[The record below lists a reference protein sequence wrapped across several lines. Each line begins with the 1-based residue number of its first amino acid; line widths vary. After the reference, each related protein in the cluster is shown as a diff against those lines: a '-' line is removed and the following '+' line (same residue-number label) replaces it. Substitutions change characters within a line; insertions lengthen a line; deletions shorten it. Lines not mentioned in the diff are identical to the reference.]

1 MWGKSARNQ
10 TILEAPKM
18 TTTTTKKD
26 IEATIAGDGTLT
38 LEFRHGE
45 TLTLHPEALN
55 PEIQR
60 AALLHGLKQ
69 KLVDAAA
76 ISRDIT
82 TGRAATIQTKFN
94 AVKEIFDRITGE
106 NPSWNKPRAGGAGGQ
121 GGLLARAI
129 ARYKNVEVSAAKA
142 YLDRLTDAQKQAL
155 RVDPRIATVINEL
168 RMESAAKPAGIDTD
182 ALLSGLGGDD
192 QTDGDDDDPDDYVS
206 EYDFDDSGSDAVA

>member
-1 MWGKSARNQ
+1 MA
-10 TILEAPKM
+10 T

-26 IEATIAGDGTLT
+26 IEATVGDDGALI

-45 TLTLHPEALN
+45 VLRLHPESLN

-76 ISRDIT
+76 ISRDT
-82 TGRAATIQTKFN
+82 ATGRAATIVTKFD
-94 AVKEIFDRITGE
+94 AVKEIFDRITGAGGE
-106 NPSWNKPRAGGAGGQ
+106 TPSWNKPRAGGAGGQ

-129 ARYKNVEVSAAKA
+129 ARYKGVEVSAAKA

-155 RVDPRIATVINEL
+155 RVDPRIATIINEL
-168 RMESAAKPAGIDTD
+168 RAESAKPAGIDAD
-182 ALLSGLGGDD
+182 ALLDGLGDFGPDN
-192 QTDGDDDDPDDYVS
+192 DDDN
-206 EYDFDDSGSDAVA
+206 DAAVV

>member
-1 MWGKSARNQ
+1 MA
-10 TILEAPKM
+10 TTT

-26 IEATIAGDGTLT
+26 IEASIGDDGSLL

-45 TLTLHPEALN
+45 TLKLHPEALT

-60 AALLHGLKQ
+60 AAMLHGLKQ

-76 ISRDIT
+76 ISRDT
-82 TGRAATIQTKFN
+82 ATGRAATIVTKFD
-94 AVKEIFDRITGE
+94 AVKEIFDRITGAGGE
-106 NPSWNKPRAGGAGGQ
+106 TPSWNKPRAGGAGGQ

-129 ARYKNVEVSAAKA
+129 ARFKNVEVSAAKA

-168 RMESAAKPAGIDTD
+168 RMESAKPAGIDTD
-182 ALLSGLGGDD
+182 ALLGGLDD
-192 QTDGDDDDPDDYVS
+192 LGTEPDDT
-206 EYDFDDSGSDAVA
+206 DDTATV

>member
-1 MWGKSARNQ
+1 M
-10 TILEAPKM
+10 TT

-26 IEATIAGDGTLT
+26 IEASIGDDGSLV

-45 TLTLHPEALN
+45 TLRLHPETLS

-76 ISRDIT
+76 ISRDT
-82 TGRAATIQTKFN
+82 ATGRAATIVTKFD
-94 AVKEIFDRITGE
+94 AVKEIFDRITGAGGE
-106 NPSWNKPRAGGAGGQ
+106 TPSWNKPRAGGAGGQ

-129 ARYKNVEVSAAKA
+129 ARYKNVEVAAAKA

-168 RMESAAKPAGIDTD
+168 RAESAKPAGIDTD
-182 ALLSGLGGDD
+182 ALLGGLDDLGAEPDDGD
-192 QTDGDDDDPDDYVS
+192 DGDDDT
-206 EYDFDDSGSDAVA
+206 ATM

>member
-1 MWGKSARNQ
+1 
-10 TILEAPKM
+10 M

-26 IEATIAGDGTLT
+26 IEATVTDDGTLI

-45 TLTLHPEALN
+45 TLRVHPETLN

-76 ISRDIT
+76 ISRDT
-82 TGRAATIQTKFN
+82 ATGRAATIATKYE
-94 AVKEIFDRITGE
+94 AVKEIFVRITGFGGE
-106 NPSWNKPRAGGAGGQ
+106 APSWNKPRAGGAGGQ

-129 ARYKNVEVSAAKA
+129 ARYKGVEVAAAKA

-155 RVDPRIATVINEL
+155 RVDPRIATIINEL
-168 RMESAAKPAGIDTD
+168 RMESAKPAGIDTD
-182 ALLSGLGGDD
+182 ALLGGLDD
-192 QTDGDDDDPDDYVS
+192 LGAEPDDADDDADD
-206 EYDFDDSGSDAVA
+206 AAMA

>member
-1 MWGKSARNQ
+1 M
-10 TILEAPKM
+10 ILEEPKM

-26 IEATIAGDGTLT
+26 IEASVTDGGTLI

-45 TLTLHPEALN
+45 RITLRPDDLT

-60 AALLHGLKQ
+60 AAMLHGLKQ

-76 ISRDIT
+76 ISRDT
-82 TGRAATIQTKFN
+82 ATGRAATIQTKYD
-94 AVKEIFDRITGE
+94 AVKEVFDRITGSGGE

-129 ARYKNVEVSAAKA
+129 ARYKNVALEQAKA

-155 RVDPRIATVINEL
+155 RVDHRIGAIINEL
-168 RMESAAKPAGIDTD
+168 RLETAKPAGIDTD
-182 ALLSGLGGDD
+182 ALLSGLGGDA
-192 QTDGDDDDPDDYVS
+192 DD
-206 EYDFDDSGSDAVA
+206 DDSGSDAIA

>member
-1 MWGKSARNQ
+1 
-10 TILEAPKM
+10 M

-26 IEATIAGDGTLT
+26 IEATVTEDGALM

-45 TLTLHPEALN
+45 TLTLRPYALA

-76 ISRDIT
+76 ISRDTT
-82 TGRAATIQTKFN
+82 TGRAATIQTKYD
-94 AVKEIFDRITGE
+94 AVREIFDRITGE

-129 ARYKNVEVSAAKA
+129 ARYKNVTIEQAKA

-155 RVDPRIATVINEL
+155 RVDPRIAAVINEIRL
-168 RMESAAKPAGIDTD
+168 ETAKPAGIDTD

-192 QTDGDDDDPDDYVS
+192 DSGDDDDDD
-206 EYDFDDSGSDAVA
+206 AMM

>member
-1 MWGKSARNQ
+1 M
-10 TILEAPKM
+10 
-18 TTTTTKKD
+18 TTTTKKD
-26 IEATIAGDGTLT
+26 IEASITDDGSLL

-45 TLTLHPEALN
+45 TLRLTPETLA

-76 ISRDIT
+76 ISRDT
-82 TGRAATIQTKFN
+82 ATGRAATIVTKFD
-94 AVKEIFDRITGE
+94 AVKEIFDRITGASGE

-129 ARYKNVEVSAAKA
+129 ARYKGVEVAAAKA

-155 RVDPRIATVINEL
+155 RVDPRIATIINEL
-168 RMESAAKPAGIDTD
+168 RMESAKPAGIDTD
-182 ALLSGLGGDD
+182 ALLGGLDD
-192 QTDGDDDDPDDYVS
+192 LGAGSDDGDDDTDDG
-206 EYDFDDSGSDAVA
+206 EAMA

>member
-1 MWGKSARNQ
+1 
-10 TILEAPKM
+10 M

-26 IEATIAGDGTLT
+26 IEATVTDGGTLI

-45 TLTLHPEALN
+45 RIALRPDDLT

-60 AALLHGLKQ
+60 AAMLHGLKQ

-76 ISRDIT
+76 ITRDTT
-82 TGRAATIQTKFN
+82 TGRTATIQTKYD
-94 AVKEIFDRITGE
+94 AVREIFDRITGD

-129 ARYKNVEVSAAKA
+129 ARYKKVEVSAAKA

-155 RVDPRIATVINEL
+155 RVDPRIATIINEL
-168 RMESAAKPAGIDTD
+168 RMESAKPAGIDTD
-182 ALLSGLGGDD
+182 ALLGGLDD
-192 QTDGDDDDPDDYVS
+192 LGAEPDGDDA
-206 EYDFDDSGSDAVA
+206 DAAMV

>member
-1 MWGKSARNQ
+1 MSDNIQ
-10 TILEAPKM
+10 
-18 TTTTTKKD
+18 KKD
-26 IEATIAGDGTLT
+26 IEATVSDGGTLI

-45 TLTLHPEALN
+45 RLVLRPDDLA

-76 ISRDIT
+76 ISRDT
-82 TGRAATIQTKFN
+82 ATGRAATIQTKYE

-155 RVDPRIATVINEL
+155 RGDPRIATIINEL
-168 RMESAAKPAGIDTD
+168 RMESAKPAGIDTD
-182 ALLSGLGGDD
+182 ALLGGLDDIGGGP
-192 QTDGDDDDPDDYVS
+192 DGDDDN
-206 EYDFDDSGSDAVA
+206 DATM

>member
-1 MWGKSARNQ
+1 MA
-10 TILEAPKM
+10 

-26 IEATIAGDGTLT
+26 IEASVTDDGALV

-45 TLTLHPEALN
+45 TLRLHPEMLN

-76 ISRDIT
+76 ISRDT
-82 TGRAATIQTKFN
+82 ATGRAATIITKFD
-94 AVKEIFDRITGE
+94 AVKEIFDRITGAGGAW
-106 NPSWNKPRAGGAGGQ
+106 PAWNKPRAGGGGGQ

-129 ARYKNVEVSAAKA
+129 ARYKSVPVEAAKA

-155 RVDPRIATVINEL
+155 RVAPQIATIINEL
-168 RMESAAKPAGIDTD
+168 RLESAKPAGIDAD
-182 ALLSGLGGDD
+182 ALLDGLGGFDADD
-192 QTDGDDDDPDDYVS
+192 NADDGDDD
-206 EYDFDDSGSDAVA
+206 AMA

>member
-1 MWGKSARNQ
+1 M
-10 TILEAPKM
+10 T

-26 IEATIAGDGTLT
+26 IEATVGDDGTLI

-45 TLTLHPEALN
+45 TLRVHPETLN

-76 ISRDIT
+76 ISRDT
-82 TGRAATIQTKFN
+82 ATGRAATIVTKFD
-94 AVKEIFDRITGE
+94 AVKEIFDRITGAGGE
-106 NPSWNKPRAGGAGGQ
+106 TPSWNKPRAGGAGGQ

-129 ARYKNVEVSAAKA
+129 ARFKNVEVAAAKA

-155 RVDPRIATVINEL
+155 RVDPRIATIINEL
-168 RMESAAKPAGIDTD
+168 RMESAKPAGIDTD
-182 ALLSGLGGDD
+182 ALLGGLDD
-192 QTDGDDDDPDDYVS
+192 LGAEPDDDDDDA
-206 EYDFDDSGSDAVA
+206 DDDGPATM

>member
-1 MWGKSARNQ
+1 
-10 TILEAPKM
+10 M

-26 IEATIAGDGTLT
+26 IEASIADDGTLF

-45 TLTLHPEALN
+45 TLKLHPEALT

-76 ISRDIT
+76 IARDTT
-82 TGRAATIQTKFN
+82 TGRAATIQTKYD

-106 NPSWNKPRAGGAGGQ
+106 NPSWNKPRAGGTGGQ

-129 ARYKNVEVSAAKA
+129 ARYKNVALEQAKA

-168 RMESAAKPAGIDTD
+168 RLESAKPAGIDTD

-192 QTDGDDDDPDDYVS
+192 DQTDQTDDDDPDDS
-206 EYDFDDSGSDAVA
+206 DDPDAMM